1 MDEVLGIALRTYF
14 HSDIYFPQGT
24 KPFGWNLTF
33 SLTQTNEHISLQ
45 AKQQSPWVI
54 FFIISQHDGDS
65 CISPLTFCIVPVL
78 YSCGTRTLFRFCC
91 SEFDSRSRTRWRS
104 YWSLWSYFQ
113 TYLTTTK
120 DNRMCRFWWNPLKE
134 SNKSNYLTNRDLYSQ
149 WLSLLF
155 SHAPM
160 IIERQCQTPMNKFA
174 ESLGLCLH

>member
-33 SLTQTNEHISLQ
+33 SLTQTNELISLQ

-78 YSCGTRTLFRFCC
+78 YSCGTRTLGSAALNSTVDHVRGG
-91 SEFDSRSRTRWRS
+91 DHIG
-104 YWSLWSYFQ
+104 
-113 TYLTTTK
+113 
-120 DNRMCRFWWNPLKE
+120 
-134 SNKSNYLTNRDLYSQ
+134 LYDHI
-149 WLSLLF
+149 LL
-155 SHAPM
+155 H
-160 IIERQCQTPMNKFA
+160 T
-174 ESLGLCLH
+174 